1 VGFLTASVVTWH
13 KVGNGGAL
21 GDLAELWAGASANGV
36 TMVRRARCSAAWN
49 RRQCSKIPL
58 RNGIQTTAGGY
69 IQKNGSLL
77 TKFPQKLQEQDQK
90 EYKTRIWIPRS

>member
-1 VGFLTASVVTWH
+1 VGFLTASVVMWH
-13 KVGNGGAL
+13 EVGNSGVL

-36 TMVRRARCSAAWN
+36 TMVRRVRWLGIGDGAQRFPSETV
-49 RRQCSKIPL
+49 SKPQQVDIFK
-58 RNGIQTTAGGY
+58 
-69 IQKNGSLL
+69 KNGSLL